1 MNFHELIDEA
11 EKSYQTNTDFSA
23 FRDDDFYWFIR
34 EGGELEFANLKY
46 AFDYDSSF
54 FSQLISVKKSFFGY
68 SNKQDY
74 RLIDRDDSR
83 DILNSTFIFSDNKSH
98 KNIVE
103 IGSAWGNV
111 YRLVHDLVEH
121 EKWISI
127 DLPCVLDLQKWY
139 LGNEISNIDK
149 LDFQSAHNYN
159 VPDNIDLVI
168 ATHSLSQVTDESF
181 DLYYDKILSKAK
193 YIFYATNPWYMG
205 TMPHTFL
212 AEAILTDREKQ
223 IEKQFDV
230 IKNYDIKRITT
241 KMYRN
246 KNDAI

>member
-11 EKSYQTNTDFSA
+11 EKSYQTNKDFSA

-34 EGGELEFANLKY
+34 EGGDLDFVNLKY
-46 AFDYDSSF
+46 AFDHDSRF
-54 FSQLISVKKSFFGY
+54 FSQLISVKKSLFGY

-111 YRLVHDLVEH
+111 SD
-121 EKWISI
+121 
-127 DLPCVLDLQKWY
+127 
-139 LGNEISNIDK
+139 IDK
-149 LDFQSAHNYN
+149 LDFESAHNYN

-168 ATHSLSQVTDESF
+168 ATHSLSQITDESF
-181 DLYYDKILSKAK
+181 DLYYNKILSKAK

-230 IKNYDIKRITT
+230 IKNYEIKRITT